1 MRADLTTRRGRLELV
16 VAALAFSGV
25 LAGCSVEG
33 TGSGGAREGGV
44 EGDPTEEAAGESY
57 TIELYA
63 SDTERL
69 YLITDA
75 SDGARVAARVA
86 EGTATLIEPAEA
98 RTLLAERQSVIGD
111 APQETMSFAIP
122 GFSMRVQADET
133 MSGSVDNARVSMDI
147 AGRQFEVNTSDAG
160 DGMTENAQVRL
171 AGMSAADTREFIVGE
186 DEIDPGVQQQMLDAL
201 GL

>member
-1 MRADLTTRRGRLELV
+1 
-16 VAALAFSGV
+16 
-25 LAGCSVEG
+25 
-33 TGSGGAREGGV
+33 
-44 EGDPTEEAAGESY
+44 
-57 TIELYA
+57 
-63 SDTERL
+63 
-69 YLITDA
+69 
-75 SDGARVAARVA
+75 VAARVA

-111 APQETMSFAIP
+111 APKETMSFAIP

-147 AGRQFEVNTSDAG
+147 AGRQLEVNTSDAG

>member
-1 MRADLTTRRGRLELV
+1 
-16 VAALAFSGV
+16 
-25 LAGCSVEG
+25 
-33 TGSGGAREGGV
+33 
-44 EGDPTEEAAGESY
+44 
-57 TIELYA
+57 
-63 SDTERL
+63 
-69 YLITDA
+69 
-75 SDGARVAARVA
+75 
-86 EGTATLIEPAEA
+86 
-98 RTLLAERQSVIGD
+98 
-111 APQETMSFAIP
+111 MSFAIP